1 MQNNVHI
8 LCTRPLPKSLI
19 AEAIQQGIAIDEFS
33 FIETEPILSSE
44 VKADID
50 YTAQQSNTVVFTSM
64 NAVDVVADYLAQKQ
78 VQWRIYCMGTTSNE
92 LVKKYFG
99 AHQLTGIANSAAELA
114 TLIASDSNNNSVTFF
129 CGDQRRDELPDILS
143 SLHIAVKEITV
154 YKTIKIEHTINKT
167 YDGILFFS
175 PTAVESFF
183 SSNEIS
189 ADTILFSIGKTT
201 GNSIKKYSNNTIITG
216 EAPGKEQLARTMM
229 QYFSN
234 LRNNT

>member
-8 LCTRPLPKSLI
+8 LCTRPLPESLI
-19 AEAIQQGIAIDEFS
+19 AEAMAQGIAIDEFS
-33 FIETEPILSSE
+33 FIETEPILSAE

-50 YTAQQSNTVVFTSM
+50 HTAQQSNTVVFTSM
-64 NAVDVVADYLAQKQ
+64 NAVDAVANYLAQQQ
-78 VQWRIYCMGTTSNE
+78 VQWRIYCMGTTTNE

-99 AHQLTGIANSAAELA
+99 AEQLKGIANSAAELA
-114 TLIASDSNNNSVTFF
+114 TLIASDVNINSVTFF

-143 SLHIAVKEITV
+143 SHHIAVKEIPV
-154 YKTIKIEHTINKT
+154 YKTIKIEHTISKT

-189 ADTILFSIGKTT
+189 PSTVLFSIGNTT
-201 GNSIKKYSNNTIITG
+201 GKAIKKYSNNTIITG
-216 EAPGKEQLARTMM
+216 ELPGKDHLARTMM

-234 LRNNT
+234 LHNNS